1 MTTSV
6 YMLWCTRL
14 VENESH
20 INLEYYL
27 YCIVWETTRKSKQKT
42 KNLFLG
48 NTETTVK
55 SSRADYYMR

>member
-14 VENESH
+14 VEYESH

-48 NTETTVK
+48 NTGKQQLNPAELIIT
-55 SSRADYYMR
+55 